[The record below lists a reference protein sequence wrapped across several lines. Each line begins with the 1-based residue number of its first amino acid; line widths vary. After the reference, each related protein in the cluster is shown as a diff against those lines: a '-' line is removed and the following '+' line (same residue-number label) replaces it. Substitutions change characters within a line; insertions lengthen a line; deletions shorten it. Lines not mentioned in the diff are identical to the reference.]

1 MTIFLITI
9 LTLIAL
15 VSYIYWF
22 KPTSGTG
29 VDLQPKGYAL
39 IMTVLVLIAAY
50 AGYQVFDN
58 WHHEQRFQVSPIT
71 EDQPVKLQGEKQDLM
86 MVKEQTFKQNKA
98 YEATFF
104 LWNEQDIQPQNLTI
118 KAEERFSGDKVQ
130 LQIPKAKD
138 LPNGAAELKQELG
151 AATAIKAQ
159 LAFPYWGIWEI
170 AIYQNEEKLGDLVIE
185 VTR

>member
-1 MTIFLITI
+1 MIIFLISV
-9 LTLIAL
+9 LLLIAL
-15 VSYIYWF
+15 ISFIYWF
-22 KPTSGTG
+22 KPSSGTG
-29 VDLQPKGYAL
+29 VDLNPKGYA
-39 IMTVLVLIAAY
+39 IITTVLVLLAAY
-50 AGYQVFDN
+50 AGYQVYNN

-71 EDQPVKLQGEKQDLM
+71 EEQQVKLQGEKQDLM
-86 MVKEQTFKQNKA
+86 MVKKQPIKQNKA

-104 LWNEQDIQPQNLTI
+104 LWNEEDIKPQNLTL

-138 LPNGAAELKQELG
+138 LPNGAAELKQKLG
-151 AATAIKAQ
+151 ANTAIQTQ

-185 VTR
+185 VIR